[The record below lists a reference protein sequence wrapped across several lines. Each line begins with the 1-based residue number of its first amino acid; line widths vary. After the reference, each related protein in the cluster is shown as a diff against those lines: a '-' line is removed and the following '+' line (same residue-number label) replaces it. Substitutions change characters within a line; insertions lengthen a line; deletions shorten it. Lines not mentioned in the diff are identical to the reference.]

1 MQPSNGHNFEKIM
14 ALHNRIANRIAGC
27 VKSERL
33 NGIEQLNEPALAQ
46 MIEGAC
52 GVRIGKFGGS
62 MKKAIAYCAEQ
73 GYTLHPS
80 LMANAATKR
89 CPYNPAIITNMN
101 KKIDSWGYQ
110 DDASCMLSLVTEK
123 HFLANKCYK
132 FGQDKSAEI
141 LSGNQTASDI
151 YRQMQVVMKRLVST
165 TQQRGQRRRQD
176 VTDEQ
181 TGAAITEQTYSGV
194 GRKPGVSGDP
204 LKAIAE
210 AMYNPKLRKQLFRYW
225 RSEGMKP
232 EWETE
237 IEVWFEKGGKIAPA
251 ARELGVEYE
260 ALKARVRTKYAPL
273 IKDSLTK
280 LIEGGAGR
288 QWTELS
294 NTIMTRMASANFQK
308 ELEKAIKT
316 NEKILASGEL
326 DERWKKTLKSHI
338 DNLKAMK
345 TSATATNNSPLIS
358 ADTFAKLL
366 S

>member
-14 ALHNRIANRIAGC
+14 ALHNRIANRIASC
-27 VKSERL
+27 VRSERL

-89 CPYNPAIITNMN
+89 CPYNPAIITNAN

-110 DDASCMLSLVTEK
+110 DDAGCALSLLTEH
-123 HFLANKCYK
+123 HFLKNKCYK
-132 FGQDKSAEI
+132 FGQDRSAEI

-151 YRQMQVVMKRLVST
+151 YRQMSTVIKRLIS
-165 TQQRGQRRRQD
+165 TQQNRGARRRRD
-176 VTDEQ
+176 VTDP
-181 TGAAITEQTYSGV
+181 TSGAAITENTWGGSGA
-194 GRKPGVSGDP
+194 GDRKPGISGDP

-232 EWETE
+232 EWENE
-237 IEVWFEKGGKIAPA
+237 IEVWFSHGKIMPA

-260 ALKARVRTKYAPL
+260 ALKARVRNKYAPL

-288 QWTELS
+288 QWTELG

-308 ELEKAIKT
+308 ELDKAIKT
-316 NEKILASGEL
+316 NEKILASGQI
-326 DERWKKTLKSHI
+326 DDKWKKTLKAHI

-345 TSATATNNSPLIS
+345 TSATNNSPLIS